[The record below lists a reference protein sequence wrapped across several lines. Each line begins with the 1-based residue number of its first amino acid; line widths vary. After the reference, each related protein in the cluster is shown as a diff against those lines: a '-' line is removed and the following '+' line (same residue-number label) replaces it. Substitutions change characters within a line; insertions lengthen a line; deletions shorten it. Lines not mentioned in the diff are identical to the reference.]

1 MRQNDP
7 NGLYGSTVQCL
18 VDLDSL
24 RCFTEGADTLNFR
37 AAARRVALSPA
48 AFSERI
54 RRLEDELGAPLF
66 VRTTRR
72 IRLTELGRQLLPQ
85 ARRVLAELQR
95 CRDLVGG
102 SDGPVPFTLTLG
114 TRFELGMSWLCPSIG
129 ALRQA
134 RPERTVH
141 LFMGDTP
148 DLLSR
153 VERGDIDAVV
163 FSARLVSHRL
173 THATLHPE
181 TYVFVGA
188 PSVLQ
193 GKDALTRRSAARHH
207 TLVDVS
213 GDLPLF
219 HYLMDALADAEPW
232 TFDRHEY
239 MGGIGPIRH
248 RVLEG
253 AGVAV
258 LPEYFVRQDLETG
271 RLVRLLPEIEL
282 LHDAFRLVWRR
293 GHPLEDELLALAHEL
308 RERPLS

>member
-1 MRQNDP
+1 
-7 NGLYGSTVQCL
+7 

-24 RCFTEGADTLNFR
+24 RCFAEGADTLNFR

-54 RRLEDELGAPLF
+54 RRLEEELGAPLF

-72 IRLTELGRQLLPQ
+72 IRLTEMGRQLLPQ
-85 ARRVLAELQR
+85 ARKVLAELQR
-95 CRDLVGG
+95 CRDLARGQE
-102 SDGPVPFTLTLG
+102 GPVPFTLTVG

-129 ALRQA
+129 ALQEA

-153 VERGDIDAVV
+153 VERGDLDAVV
-163 FSARLVSHRL
+163 FSARIVSPRL
-173 THATLHPE
+173 THAQLHPE
-181 TYVFVGA
+181 TYVFVGS
-188 PSVLQ
+188 PSAS
-193 GKDALTRRSAARHH
+193 GGREAMSRRSAARHH

-213 GDLPLF
+213 ADLPLF
-219 HYLMDALADAEPW
+219 HYLMDALPDADPW
-232 TFDRHEY
+232 TFARHEY
-239 MGGIGPIRH
+239 MGGIGAIRH

-258 LPEYFVRQDLETG
+258 LPEYFVRADLEAG
-271 RLVRLLPEIEL
+271 RLVKLLPEVEL
-282 LHDAFRLVWRR
+282 LRDAFRLVWRR
-293 GHPLEDELLALAHEL
+293 GHPLEDEILALAHEM
-308 RERPLS
+308 RERPLT